1 MRTSRESF
9 LSRGRVHVWDRQR
22 SNVRYV
28 SFRLQQQCV
37 KGDTKML
44 FPLMEKK
51 NQSKKP
57 DNFIFISRL
66 FFQIYYLKEIK
77 QVALKCGLPCSLWY
91 TLKWLLELSGYTTEW
106 GFELLFWS
114 LQSQGCVSSVSTLVV
129 MVLGIQTSC
138 HHYYNCWSRWAYFN
152 RFTGYNLR
160 GPSMDRL
167 SYNTDSATRSC
178 KLYTLHIPSLS
189 KDFGCTITQGFKVTT
204 KDGKV
209 RKWIE
214 GDTKA

>member
-57 DNFIFISRL
+57 DNFFFIFFYFFFSSFLEVIIS
-66 FFQIYYLKEIK
+66 
-77 QVALKCGLPCSLWY
+77 SLLADSFSKY
-91 TLKWLLELSGYTTEW
+91 T
-106 GFELLFWS
+106 
-114 LQSQGCVSSVSTLVV
+114 
-129 MVLGIQTSC
+129 I
-138 HHYYNCWSRWAYFN
+138 
-152 RFTGYNLR
+152 
-160 GPSMDRL
+160 
-167 SYNTDSATRSC
+167 
-178 KLYTLHIPSLS
+178 
-189 KDFGCTITQGFKVTT
+189 
-204 KDGKV
+204 
-209 RKWIE
+209 
-214 GDTKA
+214 